1 MQLLRE
7 AINRVQK
14 GHRMYLTV
22 SLGNVQRC
30 GMGRN
35 RHCHPVEAIL
45 RLSSIH
51 STRPSW
57 RSSITMAISLHFST
71 ASAYTHACSMSGE
84 NTRQYM
90 MHNNR
95 FHAGGVVG
103 RKWFVKLVAPDSH
116 DAIPT
121 CWENTSLILVGEFPR
136 RYLGGNLGGPG
147 TDGKYPH
154 SSRYVPGTAEGGTN
168 NCK

>member
-1 MQLLRE
+1 
-7 AINRVQK
+7 
-14 GHRMYLTV
+14 
-22 SLGNVQRC
+22 
-30 GMGRN
+30 
-35 RHCHPVEAIL
+35 
-45 RLSSIH
+45 
-51 STRPSW
+51 
-57 RSSITMAISLHFST
+57 
-71 ASAYTHACSMSGE
+71 
-84 NTRQYM
+84 

-103 RKWFVKLVAPDSH
+103 RKWFVKLAPPDSH

-168 NCK
+168 NCKLPEITALIRGTGTRRKL